1 MNHVKSYRKKSC
13 ESCKNLTQNKPGR
26 IESAGGKYGVDY
38 EGAEFGNERDCR
50 QDEYIRLTGFHRK
63 YAIAKVNPLIK
74 KREFNFNGRT
84 IKTTKVEIPKKK
96 RKRIYIPKYGQEVLK
111 SLTKIWQTFDY
122 MCGQRLIVFIREN
135 IDALADEPYFEI
147 TVEIRL
153 KLVQISSATI
163 NKALKG
169 ERRKNKI
176 HGTCATKAA
185 GNLSKLIPVRV
196 FFHWDERIP
205 GFFEMDTVAH
215 DGGKPSGEYC
225 FTLTFTDVCLGW
237 TVLYALLNK
246 AHRWVKE
253 SAEDLR
259 ATLPYPL
266 KGLDS
271 DNGSEFKNHQMVRSC
286 ADNGIAFTRSRS
298 YKKNDNCFVE
308 QKNYSNVRH
317 IVGYYRYE
325 GEACRIALQNL
336 YDKWNLLVNYFYPSM
351 KILAKERKD
360 AHTYKKYDSAKT
372 PFRRAIESDKI
383 SEEIK
388 SRLIG
393 QKARLNVVQLKKE
406 VEEALDVVLQLAKK
420 WNQQ

>member
-1 MNHVKSYRKKSC
+1 MGLTMKERNSVTKEIADRYRKSGKKEKKSI
-13 ESCKNLTQNKPGR
+13 L
-26 IESAGGKYGVDY
+26 
-38 EGAEFGNERDCR
+38 
-50 QDEYIRLTGFHRK
+50 DEYIRLTGFHRK

-84 IKTTKVEIPKKK
+84 TKTTKVEIPKKK

-163 NKALKG
+163 NRALKG